1 MKIKKQ
7 IFLTA
12 ILVIM
17 GLVVSNVTGVILEG
31 NNEEV
36 VSVLVYLKDQVD
48 LDAINR
54 QMDEQRATLQDRHET
69 TVVALQNTAY
79 ATQPQIVE
87 YLNELQSQNF
97 VKEFKCFWIGNI
109 IRVDT
114 YQSVVD
120 QIAIRDDVLWVYPN
134 YGIELIEPIDERFE
148 SESGNKD
155 DIEIG
160 VEAIRAPEVW
170 EELNITG
177 EGVLVATIDSGVD
190 GNHPALASRWAG
202 VADPRYE
209 GHPEWADFPYDNN
222 GHGTHTMG
230 SVCGGAPGDQ
240 IGVAPGA
247 LWISA
252 GLGGG
257 TTPQFVS
264 DAIESFEWM
273 IDPDG
278 DPSTNWDVPTSCS
291 NSWGLTASMGYPPCE
306 ETFWTYLDA
315 CEAAGIVIQAGQL
328 QVFHLEVQHIVLQ
341 MVPKQLNQI
350 LQHLVLMY
358 VHQCQVVVIVL
369 CLVLQWLHHISMVLL
384 H

>member
-209 GHPEWADFPYDNN
+209 GHPEWAWLDAYAGQNDFPYDNN

-230 SVCGGAPGDQ
+230 SVCGGAP
-240 IGVAPGA
+240 IF
-247 LWISA
+247 L
-252 GLGGG
+252 
-257 TTPQFVS
+257 
-264 DAIESFEWM
+264 M
-273 IDPDG
+273 I
-278 DPSTNWDVPTSCS
+278 TMVMVP
-291 NSWGLTASMGYPPCE
+291 
-306 ETFWTYLDA
+306 
-315 CEAAGIVIQAGQL
+315 IQWVL
-328 QVFHLEVQHIVLQ
+328 YVVVLQ
-341 MVPKQLNQI
+341 GIK
-350 LQHLVLMY
+350 LVL
-358 VHQCQVVVIVL
+358 HQVPCGY
-369 CLVLQWLHHISMVLL
+369 LL
-384 H
+384 DWEAEPLLNLFQMQ